1 MSPNSADADGGSRG
15 DAASLEA
22 ASPAAM
28 NRRGGEG
35 SQSAKEEEPRSDG
48 KEIFSK
54 AQYNRWLVRQQNAKM
69 AEATKRR
76 ADTSGGEHSR

>member
-1 MSPNSADADGGSRG
+1 MAPNSADADGGSRG

-54 AQYNRWLVRQQNAKM
+54 AQYNRWLVRTVSEQ
-69 AEATKRR
+69 ATKRR

>member
-1 MSPNSADADGGSRG
+1 MAPNSADADGGSRG

-54 AQYNRWLVRQQNAKM
+54 AQYNRY
-69 AEATKRR
+69 
-76 ADTSGGEHSR
+76 TSGGEHSR